1 MLLHMN
7 RRRFNLGLFG
17 AAGAI
22 AFRQFT
28 FASQPQLR
36 VNGPRL
42 IEHINALAEF
52 GKNPQGGVSRLAYS
66 EADRQ
71 GREYVIGL
79 MRAAKLDVS
88 IDAAGNL
95 IGRRSGSDN
104 KLKPILFGSHI
115 DSVPE
120 GGNYDGVVGSLGAIE
135 VAQTLAEK
143 NIVTHHPLEVV
154 IFQNE
159 EGGLIGSRAMDGE
172 LTEKELDLVSRSG
185 KTIREGIKFIGG
197 DPTKLSNVNRVKASI
212 AAYIDLKMEQGVIRE
227 TV

>member
-79 MRAAKLDVS
+79 MRAAKLEVS
-88 IDAAGNL
+88 IAPAGNL
-95 IGRRSGSDN
+95 IGGRAGSDN
-104 KLKPILFGSHI
+104 KLKPILFGWNI
-115 DSVPE
+115 DRVPKAE
-120 GGNYDGVVGSLGAIE
+120 NYNGMVG
-135 VAQTLAEK
+135 Q
-143 NIVTHHPLEVV
+143 P
-154 IFQNE
+154 
-159 EGGLIGSRAMDGE
+159 
-172 LTEKELDLVSRSG
+172 
-185 KTIREGIKFIGG
+185 
-197 DPTKLSNVNRVKASI
+197 
-212 AAYIDLKMEQGVIRE
+212 
-227 TV
+227 